1 MAGQSQDDDSEEE
14 LYGADTEDYYVE
26 HACGLLGNVGE
37 RGGGVGCDV
46 EAVRN
51 SLDGFDAVMMQN
63 EVKSSLRDIKRREE
77 TEMMAPLLLKQVFS
91 SSLALVI
98 PFSLGYLIWAL
109 GRGPVERQIPVS
121 SLHEFRQSSSAA
133 KRAEIVSARSCLVIV
148 FLLLFLLSAP
158 SATIFL
164 DCAFMCFAST
174 TREWP
179 AIRLFYI
186 LIGFWLE
193 QVHF

>member
-1 MAGQSQDDDSEEE
+1 MWCPCELERLLTMAGQSQDDDSEEE

-77 TEMMAPLLLKQVFS
+77 KEMMAPLLLKQVFS
-91 SSLALVI
+91 SALALVI

-109 GRGPVERQIPVS
+109 GRGPVERQIPCPRCPVS
-121 SLHEFRQSSSAA
+121 TNFANQAQ
-133 KRAEIVSARSCLVIV
+133 
-148 FLLLFLLSAP
+148 LLSAQKL
-158 SATIFL
+158 FL
-164 DCAFMCFAST
+164 HA
-174 TREWP
+174 R
-179 AIRLFYI
+179 
-186 LIGFWLE
+186 
-193 QVHF
+193 V